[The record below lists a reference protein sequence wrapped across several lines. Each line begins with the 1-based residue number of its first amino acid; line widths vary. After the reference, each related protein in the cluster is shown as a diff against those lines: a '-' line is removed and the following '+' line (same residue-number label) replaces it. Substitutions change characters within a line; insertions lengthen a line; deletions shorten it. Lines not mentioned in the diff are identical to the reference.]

1 MEGGSENLQNF
12 NILLLFFCDWSF
24 YRLWSSDPIQNN
36 QIFDATMQADVSPTK
51 QDISVTEEY
60 TKHIDE
66 VWSNCLLYH
75 PTAYA
80 SDTCNA
86 ESKFLPVITQHNQKS
101 EMALKAFNTVAL
113 SEDVQCA
120 QDDSLKASRT
130 SLTHDSRNSSIPNFF
145 INPSAWTSIP
155 AEIINQR
162 VIVKNVVEKAD
173 ALRNHKFKVTLSY
186 KQMFPMN
193 VLDTIETAR
202 EITEVTYSGAWSDI
216 IDAECLNSPIKPLM
230 NRQLMLKNLEASRKE
245 YLSRVEHEIW
255 ELFKLTMDLKDD
267 TRTLIGMCSDAET
280 LQRSMMNPCLRH
292 VSVAPR
298 PKKQHAQHPA
308 AVAQNRITFST

>member
-12 NILLLFFCDWSF
+12 KILLLFFCDWSF
-24 YRLWSSDPIQNN
+24 YRLWNLEPVESN
-36 QIFDATMQADVSPTK
+36 QIFDATMQVDVSSTK
-51 QDISVTEEY
+51 QDISVTEECI
-60 TKHIDE
+60 KHIDE
-66 VWSNCLLYH
+66 VWSNCVLYN

-86 ESKFLPVITQHNQKS
+86 HSKLLPVFTQHNQKS
-101 EMALKAFNTVAL
+101 EMALKAFNTVA
-113 SEDVQCA
+113 SSADVQCV
-120 QDDSLKASRT
+120 QDDGLKASRT
-130 SLTHDSRNSSIPNFF
+130 SLTHDSRNSSIPHFF
-145 INPSAWTSIP
+145 INPTAWTSVP

-162 VIVKNVVEKAD
+162 VIVKNIVEKTD

-216 IDAECLNSPIKPLM
+216 IDAECQNSPIKPLM
-230 NRQLMLKNLEASRKE
+230 NRQLMLKNLEASRKQH
-245 YLSRVEHEIW
+245 LGHVEREIW

-267 TRTLIGMCSDAET
+267 TRTLIGMCSDAEI
-280 LQRSMMNPCLRH
+280 LQRSMMNPCMRH
-292 VSVAPR
+292 VPTAPR
-298 PKKQHAQHPA
+298 PKKHTQHPA
-308 AVAQNRITFST
+308 ALVQNRITFST